1 MSKFLIKASYTAD
14 GTKGLLKD
22 GGTGRRKAVDKMVGG
37 AGGKVEAFY
46 YAFGDTD
53 VFSII
58 DVPDSVTAAAM
69 SFAISS
75 TGAVRISMTPLLTPE
90 EVDAA
95 CKKSVSYKAP
105 GK

>member
-1 MSKFLIKASYTAD
+1 MAKFLIKASYTAD

-22 GGTGRRKAVDKMVGG
+22 GGSGRRKAVDKMVGG
-37 AGGKVEAFY
+37 MGGKVECFY
-46 YAFGDTD
+46 YAFGETD
-53 VFSII
+53 VYSVI
-58 DVPDSVTAAAM
+58 DVPDSLAAAAM

-75 TGAVRISMTPLLTPE
+75 TGAVRLTMTPLLTVE

-95 CKKSVSYKAP
+95 CKKSVNYKAP

>member
-1 MSKFLIKASYTAD
+1 MAKFLIKASYTAE

-22 GGTGRRKAVDKMVGG
+22 GGTGRRKAVDTMVGG
-37 AGGKVEAFY
+37 VGGKVECFY
-46 YAFGDTD
+46 FAFGETD
-53 VFSII
+53 VFSVI
-58 DVPDSVTAAAM
+58 DVPDSVSAAAM

-75 TGAVRISMTPLLTPE
+75 TGAVRLSMTPLLTVK

-95 CKKSVSYKAP
+95 CKKSVKYRAP